1 MIDLFKSIKKDL
13 LLFSLI
19 YVVIGVMLLVG
30 QKQSIYFVL
39 TVVSLGFGIAGAWM
53 MFKYLMMDVDERYH
67 RNDFLIGSGLLA
79 CGIFIYFSNSA
90 IALKGPLIFGLSV
103 ILSGFLKIQDLLD
116 SQRVKKNVMMVY
128 AILALICFGL
138 GLLII
143 MDLLKT
149 EELTYLL
156 SGISLIFAGISDLA
170 SNLYLAFALADY
182 KEALANEKK
191 LEEEINQEEIAEEEK
206 KDPQD
211 PNA

>member
-1 MIDLFKSIKKDL
+1 MIDLLKSIKKDL
-13 LLFSLI
+13 LLFSLV
-19 YVVIGVMLLVG
+19 YVVIGVMLLIG

-67 RNDFLIGSGLLA
+67 RNDFLIGS
-79 CGIFIYFSNSA
+79 A

-116 SQRVKKNVMMVY
+116 SQRVKKNVMLVY

-149 EELTYLL
+149 EDLTYLL

-191 LEEEINQEEIAEEEK
+191 IEEEIKKEEIIEEEK

-211 PNA
+211 PNV

>member
-1 MIDLFKSIKKDL
+1 MIDLLKSIKKDL
-13 LLFSLI
+13 LLFSLV
-19 YVVIGVMLLVG
+19 YVVIGVMLLIG

-90 IALKGPLIFGLSV
+90 IALKGPLICGLSV

-116 SQRVKKNVMMVY
+116 SQRVKKNVMLVY

-149 EELTYLL
+149 EDLTYLL

-191 LEEEINQEEIAEEEK
+191 IEEEIKKEEIIEEEK

-211 PNA
+211 PNV